1 VLVYR
6 REGHVRVQ
14 PVSELEAA
22 LVEAASCGDATLSE
36 LQELAGATD
45 PEPVV
50 LAFRALVERD
60 VFVLRRSTGW
70 TGALEFP
77 KEAFS

>member
-1 VLVYR
+1 M
-6 REGHVRVQ
+6 
-14 PVSELEAA
+14 
-22 LVEAASCGDATLSE
+22 VEAASCGDATLAE
-36 LQELAGATD
+36 LHELAGAAD
-45 PEPVV
+45 ADGFVE
-50 LAFRALVERD
+50 AFRALVERE